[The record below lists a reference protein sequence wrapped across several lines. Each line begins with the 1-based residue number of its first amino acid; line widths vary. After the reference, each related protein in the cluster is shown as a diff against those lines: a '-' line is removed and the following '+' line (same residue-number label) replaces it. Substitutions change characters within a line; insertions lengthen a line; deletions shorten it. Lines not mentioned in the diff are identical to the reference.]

1 MWRILINRGYQ
12 SDKKRSLSRAGIK
25 IEILAGGW
33 WQVAGGWWQVAGG
46 WLFLFYQ
53 VFFKRVCGEKM
64 LPVGGGWGEIKI
76 KRKYIKNNTN
86 TCEITFAQNC

>member
-1 MWRILINRGYQ
+1 M
-12 SDKKRSLSRAGIK
+12 
-25 IEILAGGW
+25 
-33 WQVAGGWWQVAGG
+33 AGGWWQVAGG

-76 KRKYIKNNTN
+76 KRKYIKTTPVLVKLLSPKIVKNKK
-86 TCEITFAQNC
+86 